1 MGKDFDISLWG
12 EYNSMQSVA
21 SILTDLTPNVL
32 TTRDSE
38 GRL

>member
-1 MGKDFDISLWG
+1 MGKDFDISLWS

-32 TTRDSE
+32 TTRDSK